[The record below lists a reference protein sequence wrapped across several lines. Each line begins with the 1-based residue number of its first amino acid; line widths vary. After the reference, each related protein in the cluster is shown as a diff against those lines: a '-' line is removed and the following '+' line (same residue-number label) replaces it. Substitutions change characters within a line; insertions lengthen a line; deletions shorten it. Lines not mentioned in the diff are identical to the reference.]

1 MRAKSVTEQARR
13 AQIVRAAIET
23 IAELDYA
30 ETSFKAIAA
39 RAGLSSTG
47 LISYHFKNKQE
58 LVDVVFAD
66 ILGRFQEFVA
76 ERMGQGTAKE
86 ELRAF
91 LEANIAFVRA
101 HRADMLAFLRIR
113 THAAVTDGGIADSD
127 HVALAELLR
136 QGQEEGGFRV
146 FDPDVMAVFI
156 LAMRNGVVLRS
167 GALDLD
173 VCERELVTAVEL
185 ATGGWSC
192 CAGGSC

>member
-13 AQIVRAAIET
+13 AQIVGAAIAT

-66 ILGRFQEFVA
+66 VLARFGAFVQ
-76 ERMGQGTAKE
+76 ERMGQGTARE

-91 LEANIAFVRA
+91 LSANIAFLRA
-101 HRADMLAFLRIR
+101 HRDDMLAFLRIR
-113 THAAVTDGGIADSD
+113 AHAAVTDGGVADSD
-127 HVALAELLR
+127 HVALAALLR
-136 QGQEEGGFRV
+136 QGQENGEFRA

-173 VCERELVTAVEL
+173 VCERELIAAVEL
-185 ATGGWSC
+185 ATGG
-192 CAGGSC
+192 

>member
-13 AQIVRAAIET
+13 AQIVQAAIAT

-30 ETSFKAIAA
+30 ETSFRAIAA

-47 LISYHFKNKQE
+47 LISYHFRNKQE
-58 LVDVVFAD
+58 LVDEVFAD
-66 ILGRFQEFVA
+66 ILARFGTFVN
-76 ERMGQGTAKE
+76 ERMGQGTARE

-91 LEANIAFVRA
+91 LRANIAFLRE

-113 THAAVTDGGIADSD
+113 AHAAVTDGGVADSD
-127 HVALAELLR
+127 HVALAGLLR
-136 QGQEEGGFRV
+136 QGQVAGDFRA
-146 FDPDVMAVFI
+146 FDPDVMAVFV

-173 VCERELVTAVEL
+173 VCERELVAAVEL
-185 ATGGWSC
+185 ATKG
-192 CAGGSC
+192 

>member
-13 AQIVRAAIET
+13 AQIVSAAIAT

-47 LISYHFKNKQE
+47 LISYHFGNKQE
-58 LVDVVFAD
+58 LVDAVFAD
-66 ILGRFQEFVA
+66 VLDRFQDFVGA
-76 ERMGQGTAKE
+76 RLGQSSPRE

-91 LEANIAFVRA
+91 LAANVAFLRA

-113 THAAVTDGGIADSD
+113 AHAAVADGGIADSD
-127 HVALAELLR
+127 HVELAALLR
-136 QGQEEGGFRV
+136 RGQEAGEFRA
-146 FDPDVMAVFI
+146 FDPDVMAVFV

-167 GALDLD
+167 GSLDLD
-173 VCERELVTAVEL
+173 VCERELVAAVEL
-185 ATGGWSC
+185 ATGT
-192 CAGGSC
+192 

>member
-13 AQIVRAAIET
+13 AQIVKAAIAT
-23 IAELDYA
+23 VAELDYA

-66 ILGRFQEFVA
+66 ILERFQGFVA
-76 ERMGQGTAKE
+76 ARMGQGSARE

-91 LEANIAFVRA
+91 LSANIAFLRE
-101 HRADMLAFLRIR
+101 HRDDMVAFLRIR
-113 THAAVTDGGIADSD
+113 AHSAVTDGGIADSD
-127 HVALAELLR
+127 HVELAGFLR
-136 QGQEEGGFRV
+136 RGQETGEFRV
-146 FDPDVMAVFI
+146 FDPEVMAVFV

-167 GALDLD
+167 GVLDLD
-173 VCERELVTAVEL
+173 VCERELIAAVEL
-185 ATGGWSC
+185 MTGG
-192 CAGGSC
+192 

>member
-1 MRAKSVTEQARR
+1 MRAKTVTEQARR
-13 AQIVRAAIET
+13 AQIVEAAIAT

-47 LISYHFKNKQE
+47 LISYHFRNKQE

-66 ILGRFQEFVA
+66 VLKRFGAFVQ
-76 ERMGQGTAKE
+76 ERMGQPTTRE

-91 LEANIAFVRA
+91 LRANIAFLRE
-101 HRADMLAFLRIR
+101 HRAEMLAFLRIR
-113 THAAVTDGGIADSD
+113 AHAAVTDGGIADSD

-136 QGQEEGGFRV
+136 QGQEAGEFRA
-146 FDPDVMAVFI
+146 FDPDVMAVFV

-173 VCERELVTAVEL
+173 VCEKELVAAVDL
-185 ATGGWSC
+185 ATGG
-192 CAGGSC
+192 

>member
-13 AQIVRAAIET
+13 AQIVEAAIAT

-47 LISYHFKNKQE
+47 LISYHFRNKQE

-66 ILGRFQEFVA
+66 VLARFGAFVQA
-76 ERMGQGTAKE
+76 RMGQDTVAG

-91 LEANIAFVRA
+91 LAANIAFLRE

-113 THAAVTDGGIADSD
+113 
-127 HVALAELLR
+127 
-136 QGQEEGGFRV
+136 
-146 FDPDVMAVFI
+146 
-156 LAMRNGVVLRS
+156 
-167 GALDLD
+167 
-173 VCERELVTAVEL
+173 
-185 ATGGWSC
+185 
-192 CAGGSC
+192 